1 MKLVIQ
7 RVSSSSVKNQENAEM
22 LATIG
27 KGLCVLIG
35 IGEGDGD
42 KEISW
47 ATKTIIETKFW
58 PDAETNKPWKS
69 NIYFSLSINVF
80 YLFNF
85 LLGTVK
91 SLNLQVLLVSQFTLY
106 GKIYKKGRLDFHNA
120 LSPGPAKEIYDK
132 LIASIQNEI
141 GIENTK
147 QGLFGGDMEVS
158 IVNDGP
164 VTILSDSPE
173 EKI

>member
-7 RVSSSSVKNQENAEM
+7 RVTSSSVKNQENSEI
-22 LATIG
+22 LGTIG

-42 KEISW
+42 KEVAW
-47 ATKTIIETKFW
+47 AAKTIIETKFW
-58 PDAETNKPWKS
+58 PDVETNKPWKS
-69 NIYFSLSINVF
+69 
-80 YLFNF
+80 
-85 LLGTVK
+85 TVK

-106 GKIYKKGRLDFHNA
+106 GKIYKKGKLDFHNA

-132 LIASIQNEI
+132 LIASVQNEI
-141 GIENTK
+141 GIENTQ

-164 VTILSDSPE
+164 VTILTDSPE
-173 EKI
+173 DKI